1 MTIEQLQ
8 KAPFYLDYQDIT
20 WVRRTLDAMTTDEK
34 IGQLFFPI
42 AYSPRPED
50 LDRLLE
56 AHVGGI
62 LFRAGPAKEIHE
74 AHTYLQEHTR
84 VPLLLAANLECG
96 GNGLVLEGTPY
107 GCNMQVAATDDP
119 IRNAEHLGE
128 IACKEAAAVGC
139 NFSFAPD
146 VDIDMNAHNP
156 YQRAYLW
163 QRPPTGGS
171 LRRAYIRGAQSAGCA
186 TAGKAFPRR
195 RCG

>member
-1 MTIEQLQ
+1 MTVEQLQ

-74 AHTYLQEHTR
+74 AHTYLQEH
-84 VPLLLAANLECG
+84 LSL
-96 GNGLVLEGTPY
+96 
-107 GCNMQVAATDDP
+107 
-119 IRNAEHLGE
+119 IH
-128 IACKEAAAVGC
+128 I
-139 NFSFAPD
+139 
-146 VDIDMNAHNP
+146 
-156 YQRAYLW
+156 W
-163 QRPPTGGS
+163 QS
-171 LRRAYIRGAQSAGCA
+171 WSM
-186 TAGKAFPRR
+186 
-195 RCG
+195 

>member
-84 VPLLLAANLECG
+84 VPLLLAAIWK
-96 GNGLVLEGTPY
+96 
-107 GCNMQVAATDDP
+107 AAETGWCWKA
-119 IRNAEHLGE
+119 RLT
-128 IACKEAAAVGC
+128 AAIC
-139 NFSFAPD
+139 RWL
-146 VDIDMNAHNP
+146 
-156 YQRAYLW
+156 QRTI
-163 QRPPTGGS
+163 P
-171 LRRAYIRGAQSAGCA
+171 SA
-186 TAGKAFPRR
+186 TRSIWVR
-195 RCG
+195 

>member
-1 MTIEQLQ
+1 MTVEQLQ

-42 AYSPRPED
+42 AYSPQPED

-62 LFRAGPAKEIHE
+62 LFRAGPAKEIRE

-84 VPLLLAANLECG
+84 VPLLLAANLESG

-119 IRNAEHLGE
+119 IRSAEHLGE

-139 NFSFAPD
+139 NFSFALMW
-146 VDIDMNAHNP
+146 IS
-156 YQRAYLW
+156 
-163 QRPPTGGS
+163 T
-171 LRRAYIRGAQSAGCA
+171 
-186 TAGKAFPRR
+186 
-195 RCG
+195 

>member
-1 MTIEQLQ
+1 
-8 KAPFYLDYQDIT
+8 
-20 WVRRTLDAMTTDEK
+20 MTTDEK

-42 AYSPRPED
+42 AYSPQPED

-84 VPLLLAANLECG
+84 VPLLLAANLESG
-96 GNGLVLEGTPY
+96 GNGLVLEGSPY

-119 IRNAEHLGE
+119 IRSAEHLGE

-146 VDIDMNAHNP
+146 VDVDMNAHNP
-156 YQRAYLW
+156 ITNVRTFGSDPQRVEAC
-163 QRPPTGGS
+163 GES
-171 LRRAYIRGAQSAGCA
+171 LYPRRTKCRMRYC
-186 TAGKAFPRR
+186 GKAFPRR